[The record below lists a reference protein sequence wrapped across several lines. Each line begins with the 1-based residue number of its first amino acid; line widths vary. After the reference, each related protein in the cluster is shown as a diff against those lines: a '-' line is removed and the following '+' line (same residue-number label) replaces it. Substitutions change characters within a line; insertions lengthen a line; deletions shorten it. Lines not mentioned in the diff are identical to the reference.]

1 MHHMKKAQV
10 KLFRNEIP
18 PFLEILSVF
27 FTVSIDG
34 FRRIICTQVF
44 TKACTLNV
52 ALFVQNLNL

>member
-1 MHHMKKAQV
+1 MKKVQV
-10 KLFRNEIP
+10 KLFRNEIS

-27 FTVSIDG
+27 FTVSVDG
-34 FRRIICTQVF
+34 FRRTICTQVL